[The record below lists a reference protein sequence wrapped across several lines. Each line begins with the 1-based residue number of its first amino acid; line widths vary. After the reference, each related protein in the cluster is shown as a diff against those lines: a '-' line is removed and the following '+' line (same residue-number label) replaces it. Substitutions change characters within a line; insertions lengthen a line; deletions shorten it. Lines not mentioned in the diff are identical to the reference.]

1 MQLTHVDQSHWDFRS
16 IGAAHGQMGIFTAIW
31 FFSRPYGVF
40 HGHVFFFTA
49 ILGCHGH
56 MLKRLMAG
64 EEAIKQPSRIA
75 VDCEWSVAP
84 EARYP
89 LLSTTV
95 APPGPS
101 NPPKMCASLN
111 DAFALSA
118 IGVSGQILDVCLTC
132 CEEKLCTC
140 QWTDGFCDRWDISIT
155 AWSVT
160 YSEPC

>member
-64 EEAIKQPSRIA
+64 EEAIKQPSRLRGLPDGNRNLSFA
-75 VDCEWSVAP
+75 TVLGDQHHVFTERVDREKMKFAF
-84 EARYP
+84 RYSFGR
-89 LLSTTV
+89 ST
-95 APPGPS
+95 PRF
-101 NPPKMCASLN
+101 L
-111 DAFALSA
+111 
-118 IGVSGQILDVCLTC
+118 
-132 CEEKLCTC
+132 
-140 QWTDGFCDRWDISIT
+140 
-155 AWSVT
+155 
-160 YSEPC
+160 

>member
-64 EEAIKQPSRIA
+64 EEAIKQPSRM
-75 VDCEWSVAP
+75 VE
-84 EARYP
+84 
-89 LLSTTV
+89 
-95 APPGPS
+95 
-101 NPPKMCASLN
+101 N
-111 DAFALSA
+111 
-118 IGVSGQILDVCLTC
+118 
-132 CEEKLCTC
+132 
-140 QWTDGFCDRWDISIT
+140 IT
-155 AWSVT
+155 KPTQESFSSMDLVIM
-160 YSEPC
+160 

>member
-64 EEAIKQPSRIA
+64 EEAIKQPSRI
-75 VDCEWSVAP
+75 
-84 EARYP
+84 
-89 LLSTTV
+89 
-95 APPGPS
+95 
-101 NPPKMCASLN
+101 
-111 DAFALSA
+111 
-118 IGVSGQILDVCLTC
+118 
-132 CEEKLCTC
+132 
-140 QWTDGFCDRWDISIT
+140 GFR
-155 AWSVT
+155 V
-160 YSEPC
+160 